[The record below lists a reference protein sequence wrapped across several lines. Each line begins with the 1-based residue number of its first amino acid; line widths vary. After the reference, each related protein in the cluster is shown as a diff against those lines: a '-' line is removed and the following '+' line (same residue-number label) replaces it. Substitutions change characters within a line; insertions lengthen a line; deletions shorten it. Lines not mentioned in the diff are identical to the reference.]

1 MSQEAGNAIFSGFFA
16 AKVFG
21 VFSAKINMTIVKAN
35 EAIITDPS
43 PQSLIARRVA
53 ILAASIFTK
62 LLPNKIPPIK

>member
-1 MSQEAGNAIFSGFFA
+1 
-16 AKVFG
+16 
-21 VFSAKINMTIVKAN
+21 MTIVKAN